1 LDTSSKVL
9 ILTAQYGNG
18 HLQVARTLKEAFER
32 QGFQNVVVC
41 DLFAESHP
49 IITEITRYLY
59 LKSYTVGKQLYKM
72 FYYGVEKVYNKKIA
86 SIYTNFGRKRLA
98 SIIESEKPD
107 VIINT
112 FPITAVPALRQQTG
126 YQIPIYN
133 IVTDFCLHKIWMH
146 EEIDKYFVATPRLK
160 EILENEGIQSQKV
173 EITGIPIRKQF
184 EVDIDKEEIYQKYG
198 LSPHKKILLIVAG
211 AHGVLKNV
219 GQLCESFSMH
229 EDLQIVVVCG
239 NNEELKKELDGLN
252 PSAKSNVTT
261 LGYVEQID
269 ELFRITDCMITK
281 PGGITLSEAAA
292 LQVPVILYRPVP
304 GQENENAIYF
314 QEKGAALVIRKH
326 EEVYEKTLGLLQ
338 DDYRLLQM
346 KKAMS
351 SISQPNSA
359 DHIVSKITCVKKEQ
373 KVYKNYSVVR

>member
-1 LDTSSKVL
+1 LDTSSKIL

-32 QGFQNVVVC
+32 QGFQNIVVC

-49 IITEITRYLY
+49 IITDITRYLY

-72 FYYGVEKVYNKKIA
+72 FYYGVEKIYNKKIA

-112 FPITAVPALRQQTG
+112 FPITAVPAFRQQTG
-126 YQIPIYN
+126 YPIPIYN

-160 EILENEGIQSQKV
+160 EILEREGVHGEKV

-184 EVDIDKEEIYQKYG
+184 EVDMEKEEVYKKYG
-198 LSPHKKILLIVAG
+198 LSPNKKILLIVAG

-219 GQLCESFSMH
+219 GQLCESFSGH
-229 EDLQIVVVCG
+229 NDLQIVIVCG
-239 NNEELKKELDGLN
+239 NNETLKNELDELN
-252 PSAKSNVTT
+252 LSVTSNITT

-304 GQENENAIYF
+304 GQENENAIFF

-326 EEVYEKTLGLLQ
+326 EEVYEKTLALLQ

-346 KKAMS
+346 KKAMG
-351 SISQPNSA
+351 IIAQPNSA
-359 DHIVSKITCVKKEQ
+359 DHIVSKIVHTKKEQ
-373 KVYKNYSVVR
+373 KIYTNYSSVR

>member
-1 LDTSSKVL
+1 MDTSSKIL

-18 HLQVARTLKEAFER
+18 HLQVAKTLKEAFER
-32 QGFQNVVVC
+32 QGFQHIVVC

-49 IITEITRYLY
+49 IITDITKYLY
-59 LKSYTVGKQLYKM
+59 LKSYTIGKQLYKM
-72 FYYGVEKVYNKKIA
+72 FYYGVEKIYNKKIA

-146 EEIDKYFVATPRLK
+146 QEIDKYFVATPRLK
-160 EILENEGIQSQKV
+160 EVLENEGIQSEKV
-173 EITGIPIRKQF
+173 EVTGIPIRHQF
-184 EVDIDKEEIYQKYG
+184 EVEMEKEAIYKKYG
-198 LSPHKKILLIVAG
+198 LSPEKKILLIVAG

-219 GQLCESFSMH
+219 GQLCESFGVH

-239 NNEELKKELDGLN
+239 NNEELKNELDALE
-252 PSAKSNVTT
+252 PSATRNMTT
-261 LGYVEQID
+261 LGYVERID

-304 GQENENAIYF
+304 GQENENAIFF
-314 QEKGAALVIRKH
+314 QENGAALVIRKH
-326 EEVYEKTLGLLQ
+326 EEVYERTLSLLQ

-346 KKAMS
+346 KKAMGV
-351 SISQPNSA
+351 ISQPKSA
-359 DHIVSKITCVKKEQ
+359 DHIVSTITHTKKEQ
-373 KVYKNYSVVR
+373 KIYQNYSVVR